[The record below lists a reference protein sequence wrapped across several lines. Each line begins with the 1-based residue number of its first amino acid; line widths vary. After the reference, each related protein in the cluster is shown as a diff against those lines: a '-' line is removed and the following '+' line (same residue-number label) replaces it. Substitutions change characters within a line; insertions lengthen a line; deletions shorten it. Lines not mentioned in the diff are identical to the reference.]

1 MPSRITVGCTVLG
14 APHNK
19 TKGDKMRHILSIICC
34 LVIIIS
40 AVFVG
45 VVKPETIIKGY
56 SSVVE
61 IIGKSQLTS
70 DFSLIGERYDK
81 TDDYTGSYK
90 GETEEKSGLD
100 VVFGGCSV
108 HGTDLKISGHI
119 DKESGKVKI
128 FTRNGKTIDQI
139 EVNENGTFSQE
150 INFDGG
156 DSYILVQYDKFTG
169 TIDFT
174 TEYL

>member
-1 MPSRITVGCTVLG
+1 
-14 APHNK
+14 
-19 TKGDKMRHILSIICC
+19 MRHIFSILCC

-45 VVKPETIIKGY
+45 VVMPETIIKGY

-70 DFSLIGERYDK
+70 NFSLIGERYDE

-90 GETEEKSGLD
+90 GTTEKKSGQD
-100 VVFGGCSV
+100 VVFGGCSLSGV
-108 HGTDLKISGHI
+108 DLKISGHI

-128 FTRNGKTIDQI
+128 FTRNGKSIDQI
-139 EVNENGTFSQE
+139 EIDESGSFSQK

>member
-1 MPSRITVGCTVLG
+1 
-14 APHNK
+14 
-19 TKGDKMRHILSIICC
+19 MRHIISFICC

-70 DFSLIGERYDK
+70 NFSLIGERYDE

-90 GETEEKSGLD
+90 GTTEKKSGQD
-100 VVFGGCSV
+100 VAYGGCSLSGV
-108 HGTDLKISGHI
+108 DLKISGSV
-119 DKESGKVKI
+119 DTKSGKVKI

-139 EVNENGTFSQE
+139 EVDENGPFSRE

-174 TEYL
+174 TSYL